1 MADQAMTPPTQE
13 RARRTR
19 EALVLAAA
27 EVFDENGYAGAGIT
41 SILSRAKVTAG
52 ALYFHFKSKE
62 GLARAVMSAQ
72 PAVIE
77 PRLDSS
83 GLQRLVD
90 ITFVWAHEL
99 QVNPLLRAGVRL
111 SVEQGSFGLR
121 DATSY
126 LGWKEIMA
134 ECLHTAVEEGELL
147 PTSRPDDVAEFVVG
161 ACTGVQLYSQLI
173 SDRADLPRRT
183 VVMWRL
189 LLPGIACPETIE
201 RIDLDVTRGEAR

>member
-1 MADQAMTPPTQE
+1 MTRPTQE
-13 RARRTR
+13 RALRTR
-19 EALVLAAA
+19 EALLRAGA
-27 EVFDENGYAGAGIT
+27 EVFDECGYAGAGINR
-41 SILSRAKVTAG
+41 ILGRAEVTAG

-77 PRLDSS
+77 PRLNSR

-90 ITFVWAHEL
+90 ITLVWAHEL
-99 QVNPLLRAGVRL
+99 QVNALLRAGVRL

-121 DATSY
+121 DASSY

-134 ECLHTAVEEGELL
+134 ECLHTAVDEDELL
-147 PTSRPDDVAEFVVG
+147 PTTRPDDIAEFLVG

-183 VVMWRL
+183 VVMWRM
-189 LLPGIACPETIE
+189 LLPGIARPETIA
-201 RIDLDVTRGEAR
+201 RIDLDVTRGRAR